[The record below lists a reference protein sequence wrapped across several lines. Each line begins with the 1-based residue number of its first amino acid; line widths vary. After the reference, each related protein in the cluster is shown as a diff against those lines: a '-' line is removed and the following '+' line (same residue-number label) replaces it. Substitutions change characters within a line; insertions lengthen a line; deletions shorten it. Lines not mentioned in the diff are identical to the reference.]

1 MDTPQLSEWEVYERT
16 HLAMF
21 LIKGLGLL
29 PDCSVVETWACFII
43 TRLYEPV
50 DNLN

>member
-1 MDTPQLSEWEVYERT
+1 MNAPQLSESEVYEHT

-29 PDCSVVETWACFII
+29 PDCSDVEM
-43 TRLYEPV
+43 
-50 DNLN
+50 